1 MRISDWSSDV
11 CSSDLVLVGVEHV
24 GIVVALSAQR
34 CFLGGVFGLLAQQR
48 VTIRL
53 GDLVI
58 IGMDFAERQES
69 VAVATVID
77 ERRLERRLDAC
88 HLGEIDIAFEL
99 DRKSTRLNYS
109 H

>member
-1 MRISDWSSDV
+1 MFRRPPRSKRTDTLFPYTALFLSSA
-11 CSSDLVLVGVEHV
+11 H
-24 GIVVALSAQR
+24 R
-34 CFLGGVFGLLAQQR
+34 FFLGVVFGLLAQQR

-58 IGMDFAERQES
+58 SGMDFAERQES

-88 HLGEIDIAFEL
+88 HLGEIDIAFEQIG
-99 DRKSTRLNYS
+99 RASCRERVCQYV
-109 H
+109 